1 MKMIRKKLLLL
12 ALISLTTFCYCQRQ
26 LEAGGLDVEKV
37 NFNSFNAKTFYATA
51 LKAEWSDYH
60 KKRNA
65 GVKPIY
71 FFRAETDTIDRT
83 GQNFN
88 IDTAFAIQYRQ
99 TGIGRSGWE
108 KDYSAG
114 FFRNLKF
121 NEINAITDLD
131 NNLLLL
137 SGATDRIEPE
147 KLDSFI
153 VELNKAFG
161 NAYLTDLSKG
171 LSSYQLR
178 KWELEDRIIVL
189 ASAGVIDYK
198 GLVLTEKEKAFIK
211 SIENDNFLS
220 ATLFSCRKDV
230 YDTFKQMSMRTGF
243 MTSFEK

>member
-1 MKMIRKKLLLL
+1 M
-12 ALISLTTFCYCQRQ
+12 
-26 LEAGGLDVEKV
+26 
-37 NFNSFNAKTFYATA
+37 
-51 LKAEWSDYH
+51 
-60 KKRNA
+60 
-65 GVKPIY
+65 
-71 FFRAETDTIDRT
+71 
-83 GQNFN
+83 
-88 IDTAFAIQYRQ
+88 
-99 TGIGRSGWE
+99 
-108 KDYSAG
+108 
-114 FFRNLKF
+114 
-121 NEINAITDLD
+121 
-131 NNLLLL
+131 

-147 KLDSFI
+147 KLNSFI

-198 GLVLTEKEKAFIK
+198 GLVLTEKEKVFIK